1 MAISI
6 GHLRESFVADFATVG
21 VLAAMHVYMVLD
33 VVQLRVALAAVLAG
47 QPLTLALGLLVRDD
61 ALVVSIANAL

>member
-6 GHLRESFVADFATVG
+6 GHLREPFVADLATVG

-33 VVQLRVALAAVLAG
+33 VIQLRVALAAVLAG
-47 QPLTLALGLLVRDD
+47 QPLTLALGLLVSDD
-61 ALVVSIANAL
+61 ALVVSVAFAL